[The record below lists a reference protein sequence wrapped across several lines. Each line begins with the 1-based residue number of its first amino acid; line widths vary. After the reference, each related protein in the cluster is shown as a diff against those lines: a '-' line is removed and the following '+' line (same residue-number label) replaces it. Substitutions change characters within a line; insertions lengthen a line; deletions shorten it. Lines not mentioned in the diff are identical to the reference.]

1 MEHDFGHQGAPGLTV
16 HLDLIS
22 RLDQIDEIRNGTGI
36 RVGAPQYAPRRGVF
50 RGVTESFN

>member
-1 MEHDFGHQGAPGLTV
+1 VEHDFGHQGAPGLTV

-50 RGVTESFN
+50 RGVTESFT